1 MNALVVFFS
10 KYGNTKVIAEAIADG
25 LHSVT
30 SIRLVELIQ
39 LAPSDFD
46 GIDLLVMGCPTH
58 KMNLPQD
65 VRPILEGLPKKI
77 LKGIPVAAFD
87 TSYRMSD
94 RDSPEWLA
102 KHTAARKLAKRLRK
116 LGGKLIVAPES
127 FHVKDRE
134 GPLYEGE
141 VERAK
146 SWTVSILRSLEAKRK
161 G

>member
-10 KYGNTKVIAEAIADG
+10 KFGNTKVIAEAVASG
-25 LHSVT
+25 LRSGTAVK
-30 SIRLVELIQ
+30 LMALIQ
-39 LAPSDFD
+39 LTAADFE

-58 KMNLPQD
+58 KMKLPQD
-65 VRPILEGLPKKI
+65 VRPVLEGLPKKI
-77 LKGIPVAAFD
+77 LRGIPVAAFD

-102 KHTAARKLAKRLRK
+102 KHTAARKLAKRLHK
-116 LGGKLIVAPES
+116 LGGKQIVAPES

-141 VERAK
+141 EERAEA
-146 SWTVSILRSLEAKRK
+146 WAVSMLQHLGARRE
-161 G
+161 